1 MRLFNALAIVTT
13 LGSVAVLSPRQAAAD
28 RVCRQDCVGPVCE
41 ERCREV
47 RDRYYYDDR
56 YDRDA
61 RRERREYRSEHGVR
75 VPGVGRVEIDR

>member
-1 MRLFNALAIVTT
+1 MRLFNALAIVAT
-13 LGSVAVLSPRQAAAD
+13 LASVGVLSPRQAAAD
-28 RVCRQDCVGPVCE
+28 RQDCVGPVCE

-61 RRERREYRSEHGVR
+61 RRDRREYRRERGVGLR
-75 VPGVGRVEIDR
+75 VPGVGGVEIDR